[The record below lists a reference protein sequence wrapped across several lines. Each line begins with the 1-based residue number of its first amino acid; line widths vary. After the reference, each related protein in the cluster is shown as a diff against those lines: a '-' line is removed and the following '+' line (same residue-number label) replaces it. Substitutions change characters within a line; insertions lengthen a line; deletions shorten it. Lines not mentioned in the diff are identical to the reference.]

1 MTKYTAITFF
11 ILLFARTVWAEQTV
25 HVAVDHAPP
34 FSEIDHHGESQGLI
48 IDILSE
54 LLKETHPNYKIKP
67 VPCPFSRCVRML
79 AQGQVDVMGGLIK
92 TNRREQTMAF
102 VQPPYMVLS
111 SSFVFYANKNSDIEV
126 NNFDELTG
134 KRIAVMRG
142 AAYYKAFD
150 EDKTLNRVPVNSEH
164 VAFDLLLKGRVD
176 LVLSVEETAEVAMR
190 TLNQPFE
197 QLKKVNYRHTNNIY
211 GHMAFSQRFAKT
223 KLAIKLQRT
232 MIKLAKS
239 GQLNKLVAPYQ
250 LPAIP
255 PALISE

>member
-1 MTKYTAITFF
+1 MTKYTAITVFF
-11 ILLFARTVWAEQTV
+11 LLFARVAWADHTI
-25 HVAVDHAPP
+25 HVAIDHAPP
-34 FSEIDHHGESQGLI
+34 FSEIDSQGESQGLI
-48 IDILSE
+48 IDIVSE
-54 LLKETHPNYKIKP
+54 LLKDAHPDYKIKP

-126 NNFDELTG
+126 NNFDELHG

-142 AAYYKAFD
+142 GAYYKEFD
-150 EDKTLNRVPVNSEH
+150 EDKTLNRVQVNSEH

-223 KLAIKLQRT
+223 PLAIKLQRK

-255 PALISE
+255 SALIKE

>member
-1 MTKYTAITFF
+1 MTKYTAITVFL
-11 ILLFARTVWAEQTV
+11 LLFARVSWADHTVL
-25 HVAVDHAPP
+25 VAIDHAPP
-34 FSEIDHHGESQGLI
+34 FSEIDSQGESQGLI
-48 IDILSE
+48 IDILNE
-54 LLKETHPNYKIKP
+54 LLKESHQDYKIKP

-79 AQGQVDVMGGLIK
+79 SQGQVDVMGGLIK
-92 TNRREQTMAF
+92 THRREQTMAF

-111 SSFVFYANKNSDIEV
+111 SSFVFYANKNSGIEV
-126 NNFDELTG
+126 NSFDELQG

-142 AAYYKAFD
+142 GAYFKEFD
-150 EDKTLNRVPVNSEH
+150 EDKTLNRVQVNSEH

-176 LVLSVEETAEVAMR
+176 LVLSVEETAEVAMK

-223 KLAIKLQRT
+223 KLAVQLQRA

-239 GQLNKLVAPYQ
+239 GQLNRLVAPYQ

-255 PALISE
+255 SALITE